1 MCVNRND
8 SASSFDNFDLLCF
21 EVLILMVPS
30 RGKLKCNLSCHCAT
44 VPLCANAHA
53 QSRQF
58 TRCLSNCKRFSHS
71 VSKEKS
77 IRDRLKIDMLEG
89 IDSYVTRRDNFVLT
103 RPQALEGVQ
112 GQMINKT

>member
-21 EVLILMVPS
+21 EVLILMVSS
-30 RGKLKCNLSCHCAT
+30 RGKLKSNLSCHCA
-44 VPLCANAHA
+44 PCANAHA

-103 RPQALEGVQ
+103 RPQALEDVQ
-112 GQMINKT
+112 GRMINKT